1 MIDEKSFSPE
11 WINSFRL
18 KPEYSHIQ
26 TNILEKMIHSLY
38 LVRLLKISGLDFV
51 FKGGTSLIIILDDD
65 NRFSIDV
72 DIICRETRDT
82 LKEVFDRIIKNSKFI
97 SYSLDEKR
105 SYGPGVPKAHY
116 IFNYRSVIDPHTD
129 SSILLDILDEVI
141 VYPDIQECIA
151 ESKWIKANEPVYIK
165 TPTIDSVTGDKL
177 TAFAPNTIGIPY
189 FKGKIGFGLEITKQI
204 YDLGKLFNSV
214 SDFKKVSESFHSFA
228 QKEIGYRKITD
239 PDIKLT
245 PEKVLWDIIITC
257 RIIAKRDANKT
268 EPDKTHFRM
277 LQEGIKSFGAA
288 YLIKGKYRL
297 EEAITSSAH
306 IAYSASKILLNDL
319 SPCKVYS

>member
-1 MIDEKSFSPE
+1 M
-11 WINSFRL
+11 
-18 KPEYSHIQ
+18 
-26 TNILEKMIHSLY
+26 
-38 LVRLLKISGLDFV
+38 
-51 FKGGTSLIIILDDD
+51 
-65 NRFSIDV
+65 
-72 DIICRETRDT
+72 
-82 LKEVFDRIIKNSKFI
+82 
-97 SYSLDEKR
+97 
-105 SYGPGVPKAHY
+105 
-116 IFNYRSVIDPHTD
+116 
-129 SSILLDILDEVI
+129 
-141 VYPDIQECIA
+141 
-151 ESKWIKANEPVYIK
+151 YIK

-319 SPCKVYS
+319 SPCKVYDGEDVSDLLISDPEWNFLNKLKKLNDKSAFFYWYKAIELLGRLY